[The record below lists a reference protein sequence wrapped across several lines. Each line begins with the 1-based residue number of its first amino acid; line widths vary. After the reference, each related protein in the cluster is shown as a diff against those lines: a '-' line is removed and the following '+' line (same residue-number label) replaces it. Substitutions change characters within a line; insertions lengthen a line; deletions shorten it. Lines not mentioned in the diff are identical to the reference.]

1 MRNFL
6 KKSKARKQEKTR
18 ARERIK
24 EFDQIKLKISKKVL
38 DATGKVG
45 YNHSCVKVR
54 FQWNV
59 SRAHRR
65 DCSKQIQEENRH
77 EHYSR

>member
-18 ARERIK
+18 VRERIK
-24 EFDQIKLKISKKVL
+24 EFVQIKLKISKKVL